1 MDMLEAYG
9 KKFFKDMHLST
20 ILNEFNS
27 SFLHKSREKVTFS
40 ESTIQFSLLTFII
53 LLLTFPS

>member
-20 ILNEFNS
+20 ILNGLNS
-27 SFLHKSREKVTFS
+27 SFLHKSREK
-40 ESTIQFSLLTFII
+40 LLF
-53 LLLTFPS
+53 